1 MESIKNIIYSN
12 NLSLSKDELEMYE
25 NYKYIYK
32 IAEGL
37 LNTNLHVIKSEY
49 DREKVHGDIQF
60 ITSRIKSLDSIAI
73 KLNNDGLDFNLSNI
87 NSINDI
93 VGARIVCVDLD
104 DVNRTIDMIRSM
116 PNIRVINEKDYINE
130 PKESGYRSYHIIVE
144 IDVPVNNAM
153 IPVKAEIQ
161 VRTLLMDAWSSLE
174 HEIIYKNKNCS
185 EESARELLNFSYSL
199 AALENSMMTIRN
211 KEINK
216 RKKQD
221 QRKIK
226 KANKDAFNEYSF
238 VYDLAADILNNYI
251 EIVKS
256 EYYKNGNNS
265 SIQKPTTP
273 RIKSIDSID
282 RKLAK
287 QGLEFDLCNISKNI
301 KDIVL
306 SRIICLDLD
315 DVHEMV
321 RIIKESP
328 IINIVQEKD
337 YITNPKKS
345 GYRAYHLIVEV
356 PVPFSTGAV
365 NVRCEIQV
373 KTLLMDAWSS
383 LEHETIYKNPDCS
396 DFSKRMLRD
405 YSYLLAEMDDKML
418 KIKRTEVD
426 NLLRLNE
433 QENNDVKKLTKT
445 NKKKVK

>member
-12 NLSLSKDELEMYE
+12 DFSLSQEELEVYE
-25 NYKYIYK
+25 EYKSIYR

-37 LNTNLHVIKSEY
+37 LNTYLHVIKSEY

-73 KLNNDGLDFNLSNI
+73 KLNNDGLDFNLENI
-87 NSINDI
+87 NNINDI

-104 DVNRTIDMIRSM
+104 DVNRTIEMIRTM
-116 PNIRVINEKDYINE
+116 PNIKVTKEKDYINE
-130 PKESGYRSYHIIVE
+130 PKESGYRSHHFICE
-144 IDVPVNNAM
+144 IAVPVDDVM

-185 EESARELLNFSYSL
+185 EESKRQLLYFSHEL
-199 AALENSMMTIRN
+199 AALENSMMIIRN

-216 RKKQD
+216 RKQQS

-226 KANKDAFNEYSF
+226 KANKEAFNDYSY

-256 EYYKNGNNS
+256 KYYMNDNNS

-287 QGLEFDLCNISKNI
+287 QDLEFNLYNISKNI

-315 DVHEMV
+315 DVNEMV
-321 RIIKESP
+321 NIIKNTP

-356 PVPFSTGAV
+356 PVPFSTGTEP
-365 NVRCEIQV
+365 VRCEIQV

-396 DFSKRMLRD
+396 DESRRMLKD
-405 YSYLLAEMDDKML
+405 YSYLLAEMDEKML
-418 KIKRTEVD
+418 RIKRTEVE
-426 NLLRLNE
+426 NLLKLND
-433 QENNDVKKLTKT
+433 QDNNDVKKRVKS
-445 NKKKVK
+445 NKKG

>member
-1 MESIKNIIYSN
+1 MESIKDILYN
-12 NLSLSKDELEMYE
+12 NDFSLTQDELKMYDSFKE
-25 NYKYIYK
+25 IYK

-37 LNTNLHVIKSEY
+37 LNTNLRVIKSEY

-104 DVNRTIDMIRSM
+104 DVARTIEMIRTM
-116 PNIRVINEKDYINE
+116 PNIRIINEKDYINH

-144 IDVPVNNAM
+144 IDVPVCNTM
-153 IPVKAEIQ
+153 IPIKAEIQ

-185 EESARELLNFSYSL
+185 EESVRELLKFSHSL
-199 AALENSMMTIRN
+199 AALENSMMIIRN
-211 KEINK
+211 KEINT
-216 RKKQD
+216 RKKQG

-226 KANKDAFNEYSF
+226 KANKQEFNDYSF

-251 EIVKS
+251 EIAKS
-256 EYYKNGNNS
+256 EYNKNGNNS
-265 SIQKPTTP
+265 AIQKPTNA

-287 QGLEFDLCNISKNI
+287 QDLEFNLENINNHI
-301 KDIVL
+301 KDMVL

-315 DVHEMV
+315 DVNEMV

-328 IINIVQEKD
+328 IFNIVQEKD
-337 YITNPKKS
+337 YINEPKKS
-345 GYRAYHLIVEV
+345 GYRAHHLIVEI
-356 PVPFSTGAV
+356 PVPFSTGV
-365 NVRCEIQV
+365 VPVRCEIQV

-396 DFSKRMLRD
+396 DDSRRMLRD
-405 YSYLLAEMDDKML
+405 YSYLLAEMDDRMVN
-418 KIKRTEVD
+418 IRRTEVA
-426 NLLRLNE
+426 NLLKLNSE
-433 QENNDVKKLTKT
+433 ENNDVKKLTRT
-445 NKKKVK
+445 NKKI